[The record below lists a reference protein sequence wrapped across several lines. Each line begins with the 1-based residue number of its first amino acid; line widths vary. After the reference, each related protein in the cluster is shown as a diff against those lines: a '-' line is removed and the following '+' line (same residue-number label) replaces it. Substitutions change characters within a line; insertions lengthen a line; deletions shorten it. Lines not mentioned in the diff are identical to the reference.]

1 MTTLENSVEEIP
13 AGEPAG
19 PVKMNNIGV
28 QPGKSFQ
35 PTKSSNDSAND
46 EEYSDANDVV
56 EEQEVKLAED
66 GNVHTQSGEIAE
78 WGVGGNIAADN
89 LDIDDNKRSRRR
101 LITGNKINQFPSTFG
116 PSLSKS
122 NSI

>member
-1 MTTLENSVEEIP
+1 MTTLENSEEMP
-13 AGEPAG
+13 AGEPDG

-28 QPGKSFQ
+28 QPGKSFH
-35 PTKSSNDSAND
+35 PTKSSNDD

-101 LITGNKINQFPSTFG
+101 LITGNKMNQFPSTFG